1 MQPVEL
7 SQLAEKHK
15 FLARSNISLDHK
27 AFTITS
33 STASVYS
40 KDVFLRSRI
49 KSDLLKVPA
58 PSPSLSRRGV
68 KKVCSPD
75 PLQAAESYLW
85 LCMEQTWSGHFQ
97 RQMWETMINASFNWV
112 KETFVRAISDLAN
125 IKSGQKTMW
134 TSLEQVM
141 LVSSKTRTCHCTQPM
156 LACSGEKTLGLV
168 WEVSWTK
175 ISNLESFWFS
185 RCFQWIDE

>member
-27 AFTITS
+27 AFTVTS
-33 STASVYS
+33 STAPVCS

-58 PSPSLSRRGV
+58 PPPSLSRKGV

-75 PLQAAESYLW
+75 PLQAAIFG
-85 LCMEQTWSGHFQ
+85 CAWSRRG
-97 RQMWETMINASFNWV
+97 
-112 KETFVRAISDLAN
+112 LA
-125 IKSGQKTMW
+125 
-134 TSLEQVM
+134 TS
-141 LVSSKTRTCHCTQPM
+141 K
-156 LACSGEKTLGLV
+156 GKYEK
-168 WEVSWTK
+168 
-175 ISNLESFWFS
+175 
-185 RCFQWIDE
+185 Q